1 MRGLPAE
8 ALLRRDAGEVGSDR
22 WGLTQELLAQA
33 VELISVMAAERR
45 LRQPVELPRP
55 AHLRA
60 GHTQG
65 HDADG
70 IARAV
75 AVLRGTTRKA
85 PRGGG

>member
-33 VELISVMAAERR
+33 VELISVLAAERR
-45 LRQPVELPRP
+45 LRKPVELPRP

-60 GHTQG
+60 SHT
-65 HDADG
+65 HDAGADKM
-70 IARAV
+70 ARAV

-85 PRGGG
+85 VRSGG

>member
-8 ALLRRDAGEVGSDR
+8 ALLRRDAAEIGADR

-33 VELISVMAAERR
+33 VELISVMAADRR
-45 LRQPVELPRP
+45 LRKPVELPRP

-60 GHTQG
+60 GVPHRD
-65 HDADG
+65 DADG
-70 IARAV
+70 MASAV
-75 AVLRGTTRKA
+75 AVLRRTTRKA